1 MRKKEGARK
10 REPDG
15 RIDAGGNSQS
25 DQEIYESRIRR
36 EEIESERNKRRI
48 MLEAE
53 GEIDIIA
60 ASFPSLQSAF
70 AQIVFALAIS
80 AYLFLSNK
88 APPFE

>member
-15 RIDAGGNSQS
+15 RIDTGGNSQS

-36 EEIESERNKRRI
+36 EEIESER
-48 MLEAE
+48 
-53 GEIDIIA
+53 
-60 ASFPSLQSAF
+60 
-70 AQIVFALAIS
+70 IVFALAIS

>member
-15 RIDAGGNSQS
+15 RIDTGGNSQS

-48 MLEAE
+48 MLE